1 MAGAGVTQSVCLP
14 LLSVYQLSTNGAI
27 QVGAPSFCVGMCQES
42 LPCPAL
48 LVVGAATPRDWRLLR
63 WCGGFVASATL
74 GRSVSQS
81 LTFVLCSDICFIPQV
96 SGCPLLAW
104 GLSSLHVTDGTPP

>member
-27 QVGAPSFCVGMCQES
+27 QVGAASFWVGMHQES

-48 LVVGAATPRDWRLLR
+48 WAMAGVESSQFGRTGEDSCHPYTLETSKMVGRVCDVCHTGQQ
-63 WCGGFVASATL
+63 CK
-74 GRSVSQS
+74 
-81 LTFVLCSDICFIPQV
+81 
-96 SGCPLLAW
+96 
-104 GLSSLHVTDGTPP
+104 

>member
-27 QVGAPSFCVGMCQES
+27 QVGATAFWVGARREN

-48 LVVGAATPRDWRLLR
+48 WAGVGAEP
-63 WCGGFVASATL
+63 
-74 GRSVSQS
+74 
-81 LTFVLCSDICFIPQV
+81 
-96 SGCPLLAW
+96 
-104 GLSSLHVTDGTPP
+104 SSLGAQQPSREPGDF

>member
-27 QVGAPSFCVGMCQES
+27 QVGATSFWVGICQES

-48 LVVGAATPRDWRLLR
+48 QAVVGAEPSW
-63 WCGGFVASATL
+63 
-74 GRSVSQS
+74 
-81 LTFVLCSDICFIPQV
+81 
-96 SGCPLLAW
+96 SGKDSRHP
-104 GLSSLHVTDGTPP
+104 